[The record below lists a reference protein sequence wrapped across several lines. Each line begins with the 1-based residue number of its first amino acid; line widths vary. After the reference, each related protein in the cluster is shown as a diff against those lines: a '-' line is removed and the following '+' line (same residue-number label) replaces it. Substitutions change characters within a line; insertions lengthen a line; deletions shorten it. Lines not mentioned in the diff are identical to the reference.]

1 MATRIV
7 GVLNLTPDSFSDGGR
22 FSSVAD
28 GVAAGLAMVEQG
40 ADWLD
45 VGGES
50 TRPGSVPVPE
60 AEEIARV
67 APVIRELSARL
78 AGRVRLSVDT
88 YKAGTA
94 RAALAE
100 GATAVN
106 DVSGGLL
113 DPEILGVAASGRAV
127 MVVGHLRGTPADMLG
142 NVHFDNVIEEVA
154 NELGGRVAA
163 ARAAGCGEVWADPG
177 IGFGKHLAHNLC
189 LLKHLARVRARL
201 GVPIMVGV
209 SRKRFIG
216 ELLTWEPS
224 EGSQTLRPPTCPT
237 SPLAPLGLARWSAAG
252 EGAREGARGGQ
263 SGLSVP
269 KAGGL
274 PTRLRPA
281 LERLFGTAAAVA
293 VAIMN
298 GADAV
303 RVHDVAAMRDVARV
317 VEAIA
322 QAEQSD

>member
-7 GVLNLTPDSFSDGGR
+7 GVLNVTPDSFSDGGR
-22 FSSVAD
+22 FSSVEDA
-28 GVAAGLAMVEQG
+28 VVAGLAMVGQG

-50 TRPGSVPVPE
+50 TRPGAVPVSE

-67 APVIRELSARL
+67 APVIRELSKRL
-78 AGRVRLSVDT
+78 PATVRVSVDT

-94 RAALAE
+94 HAALAE

-113 DPEILGVAASGRAV
+113 DPEILRVAAAGGAA
-127 MVVGHLRGTPADMLG
+127 MVLGHLRGKPADMQA
-142 NVHFDNVIEEVA
+142 NVHFDNVVDEVS
-154 NELGGRVAA
+154 NELGSRVAA

-177 IGFGKHLAHNLC
+177 IGFGKHLGHNLR
-189 LLKHLARVRARL
+189 LLKHLARVRAHL

-216 ELLTWEPS
+216 DLT
-224 EGSQTLRPPTCPT
+224 GRQAT
-237 SPLAPLGLARWSAAG
+237 
-252 EGAREGARGGQ
+252 
-263 SGLSVP
+263 
-269 KAGGL
+269 
-274 PTRLRPA
+274 
-281 LERLFGTAAAVA
+281 ERIFGTAAAVTA
-293 VAIMN
+293 AIMN

-303 RVHDVAAMRDVARV
+303 RVHDVAAMRDVVRV
-317 VEAIA
+317 AQAIA
-322 QAEQSD
+322 GAGEID